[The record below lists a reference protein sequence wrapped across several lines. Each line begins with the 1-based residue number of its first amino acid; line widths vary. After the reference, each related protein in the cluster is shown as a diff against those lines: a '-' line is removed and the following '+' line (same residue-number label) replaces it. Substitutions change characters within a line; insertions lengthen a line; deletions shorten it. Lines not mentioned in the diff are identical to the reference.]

1 MQDNLSEKVFTG
13 AIYNYIGKFGTAIFS
28 ILTGVYIIRK
38 LSVSDYGV
46 YNILINLVTIALFF
60 TALGIPG
67 ILNRYIPEY
76 YEKKQFDFLR
86 KTALGGLAVRFIA
99 GIIFVA
105 MILLF
110 SDVFVDYLHIPK
122 EIIDYLPLFCIL
134 ILFTIESQLL
144 GGILIA
150 LLEQKYWNYS
160 NILYSAVKFILFFF
174 ALYLGYGL
182 IGIIWSWVAVDGL
195 LFLLYLIKNYS
206 LNLSWSA
213 NSKNES
219 TEKIPTKRMVRYGL
233 LYFYST
239 IGFFFL
245 DIAID
250 NYLIAYFLDTT
261 AVGLYSFAFGF
272 PLQILSFSPALI
284 LISILIPVSIRQY
297 TKNRDKSGLK
307 YIYQLYNKLIFFSG
321 VPMFAGLILLSDKI
335 ILYVFNPAY
344 IIILPIFIICSIFCA
359 IKMFVYA
366 LDPVIQTLERAEI
379 YTYCLIF
386 AVYNLVMDIILIPQY
401 GIVGAAAA
409 TLSAQFFTFLLQLGM
424 TKRHISISYPWH
436 AFGKMAIN
444 VVVMGIIVFSLR
456 GFVNDLLSLG
466 FVILIG
472 GVSYFICAYFNKGFD
487 DKDRKIFNDAIG
499 KDIFRF

>member
-1 MQDNLSEKVFTG
+1 MSNLSEKVFQG
-13 AIYNYIGKFGTAIFS
+13 AIYNYAGKFGSAFFS
-28 ILTGVYIIRK
+28 ILVGIYIIRK

-46 YNILINLVTIALFF
+46 YNILANLIMISLFF

-76 YEKKQFDFLR
+76 YEKKQFHFLR
-86 KTALGGLAVRFIA
+86 KTAIGGLIVRFIA
-99 GIIFVA
+99 GIIFITI
-105 MILLF
+105 ILIF
-110 SDVFVDYLHIPK
+110 SNFFVDYLHINK
-122 EIIDYLPLFCIL
+122 EIIDYLPVICIV

-144 GGILIA
+144 SAILVA
-150 LLEQKYWNYS
+150 LLEQKYWNIS
-160 NILYSAVKFILFFF
+160 NLLYSAIKFILFFF

-182 IGIIWSWVAVDGL
+182 IGLLWCWMAVEGL
-195 LFLLYLIKNYS
+195 LFFLYLAKYYS
-206 LNLSWSA
+206 LNSSWSV
-213 NSKNES
+213 NNKNDDN
-219 TEKIPTKRMVRYGL
+219 EKLAIRRMARYGL
-233 LYFYST
+233 LFFYST
-239 IGFFFL
+239 VGFFFL

-250 NYLIAYFLDTT
+250 NFIIAYFFDTT
-261 AVGLYSFAFGF
+261 AVGLYSFAFAL

-284 LISILIPVSIRQY
+284 LVSILIPVSIRQY
-297 TKNRDKSGLK
+297 TKNKDKRGLR

-321 VPMFAGLILLSDKI
+321 VPMFVGLIFLSDKI

-344 IIILPIFIICSIFCA
+344 ITVLSIFVACSIFSA

-379 YTYCLIF
+379 YTFSLIF
-386 AVYNLVMDIILIPQY
+386 AVYNLGMDLILIPRY
-401 GIVGAAAA
+401 GIAGAAAA
-409 TLSAQFFTFLLQLGM
+409 TLSAQFFTFLFQLGM
-424 TKRHISISYPWH
+424 TKRHISISYPWR

-444 VVVMGIIVFSLR
+444 IAVMGVIVFSLR

-472 GVSYFICAYFNKGFD
+472 GISYFICAYFNKGFD
-487 DKDRKIFNDAIG
+487 DKDRKLFNDAIG